1 MEVFVFK
8 KIAPVGLLALVL
20 IAGVTAPAN
29 AAVKQ
34 GAACTKSLAKT
45 KVGTKNYICST
56 NPTSTSKKLVWVLAD
71 CYSEGKNLATLNSS
85 LAAYTKQSSSAII
98 TMEKNLVDAKAKLV
112 QIETVDKP
120 GAETAMY
127 TVGADMT
134 KPKVL
139 NKDGKLMYPDVQVQG
154 RLAAIEI
161 LTQKMNAAKNS
172 NNKAIFKRTID
183 QLTAIPAQFDK
194 AIAALNRTI
203 TTTTGM
209 LTSLKSAQ
217 TENASAYAEQIT
229 SSKSILKSICKT
241 GL

>member
-1 MEVFVFK
+1 MFK

-34 GAACTKSLAKT
+34 GTACTKSLAKT
-45 KVGTKNYICST
+45 KVGSKSYICST
-56 NPTSTSKKLVWVLAD
+56 NPTTTSKKLVWLVLD
-71 CYSEGKNLATLNSS
+71 CYTEGKNLGTLNAS

-112 QIETVDKP
+112 QIETIDKP

-154 RLAAIEI
+154 RLAAIDI
-161 LTQKMNAAKNS
+161 LTQKMNAAKS
-172 NNKAIFKRTID
+172 PANKAIFQRTID
-183 QLTAIPAQFDK
+183 QLKAIPSQFDK
-194 AIAALNRTI
+194 AITALNRTI

-209 LTSLKSAQ
+209 LTSLKDAQ
-217 TENASAYAEQIT
+217 TENSSAYQEQIR